1 MIAEFGQSYETK
13 TDYWSHELGELRER
27 DDRVVLWGAGS
38 KGVAFLTTLGIR
50 DRIRYAVDI
59 NPHKQG
65 CFMAGT
71 GQEVVGPEFLRTY
84 RPDVVIIMNPVYRE
98 EIGKDLT
105 RMGLDPEI
113 ITT

>member
-1 MIAEFGQSYETK
+1 LEIRGQVET
-13 TDYWSHELGELRER
+13 WGERIRREADGGR
-27 DDRVVLWGAGS
+27 RIVIWGAGS

-71 GQEVVGPEFLRTY
+71 GQEVVGPELLRTF
-84 RPDVVIIMNPVYRE
+84 RPDLVIVMNPVYRE
-98 EIGKDLT
+98 EIRAALR